1 MSLGRASSAS
11 QNSTLRGDRRIPRL
25 PPNPVKCTFSLD
37 SSSMSDLIPTATLA
51 AWAAP
56 RGVLPYIRQHF
67 LDTTFRGLYHANAF
81 DIALLVPYFI
91 VLILLAGYGMH
102 RYILVY
108 LYYKHKKN
116 RTTEPAAYF
125 KQLPRVTVQLPIFN
139 EQYVVERLLESICKL
154 KYPREKLDIQV
165 LDDSTDE
172 TVEVARNLVER
183 YAALGNSISYHHR
196 TNREGF
202 KAGALAEGLKT
213 AKGEFVTVFDADF
226 TPPEDFLLRVIHHF
240 TDPKIGMV
248 QTRWTH
254 INRNY
259 SFLTEVEAILLDGH
273 FVLEHSGRAR
283 SNVFFNF
290 NGTAGMWRRSVIDDA
305 GGWQHDTLTEDTD
318 LSYRAQLKGWRFVYL
333 QDVECPAELPVE
345 MTAFKT
351 QQARWAK
358 GLIQT
363 SKKILPQVLK
373 SDQRFHVKLEAWYH
387 LTANLS
393 YPLMIVLSVLL
404 LPAMIIRF
412 YQGWFQML
420 YIDLPLFMASTFS
433 ISSFYL
439 VSQRELFPGRWF
451 RALLYLPFLMA
462 LGIGL
467 TVTNTRAVLEAL
479 LGKQSDFARTPKY
492 HVESKKD
499 KVLANN
505 YRRGLG
511 WVPWVELLIGCYFAI
526 TVYYAIENENYITV
540 PFLILFVVGYW
551 YTGLMSLLQG
561 RFTGIALSAETHTK
575 PFPVGV

>member
-1 MSLGRASSAS
+1 MPSFSPLLAVALAPHGLG
-11 QNSTLRGDRRIPRL
+11 Q
-25 PPNPVKCTFSLD
+25 
-37 SSSMSDLIPTATLA
+37 
-51 AWAAP
+51 
-56 RGVLPYIRQHF
+56 YIRQHF
-67 LDTTFRGLYHANAF
+67 LDKTFQGLYHANAF
-81 DIALLVPYFI
+81 DMALLIPYFI
-91 VLILLAGYGMH
+91 VLILLASYGAH
-102 RYILVY
+102 RYVLVY
-108 LYYKHKKN
+108 LYYKN
-116 RTTEPAAYF
+116 RENQTKEPAKRFAE
-125 KQLPRVTVQLPIFN
+125 LPRVTVQLPIFN
-139 EQYVVERLLESICKL
+139 EQYVVERLLDAVCRL
-154 KYPREKLDIQV
+154 QYPLDKLDIQL

-172 TVEVARNLVER
+172 TIGVASRLVER
-183 YAALGNSISYHHR
+183 YAEQGFPIRYLHR
-196 TNREGF
+196 INREGF

-213 AKGEFVTVFDADF
+213 AKGEFVTIFDADF
-226 TPPEDFLLRVIHHF
+226 VPPEDFLLRTIHHF
-240 TDPKIGMV
+240 TDPAVGMV
-248 QTRWTH
+248 QTRWSH

-259 SFLTEVEAILLDGH
+259 SFLTQVEAILLDGH

-283 SNVFFNF
+283 SGRFFNF
-290 NGTAGMWRRSVIDDA
+290 NGTAGVWRRQAIDEA

-318 LSYRAQLKGWRFVYL
+318 LSYRAQLKGWKFVYL

-363 SKKILPQVLK
+363 SKKMLPPVLK
-373 SDQRFHVKLEAWYH
+373 SKERFHVKVEAWYH
-387 LTANLS
+387 LTSNLS

-420 YIDLPLFMASTFS
+420 YIDLPLFIASTFS

-439 VSQRELFPGRWF
+439 VSQRELFPKSWP
-451 RALLYLPFLMA
+451 RAILYLPFLMA

-479 LGKQSDFARTPKY
+479 IGKQSAFARTPKY
-492 HVESKKD
+492 RVESRKD
-499 KVLANN
+499 KVRANK

-511 WVPWVELLIGCYFAI
+511 WIPWLELLIGCYFAL
-526 TVYYAIENENYITV
+526 TVYYAVVNENYITV
-540 PFLILFVVGYW
+540 PFLILFVLGYW

-561 RFTGIALSAETHTK
+561 RLSSLSLSAEARSK

>member
-1 MSLGRASSAS
+1 MFFSS
-11 QNSTLRGDRRIPRL
+11 QLL
-25 PPNPVKCTFSLD
+25 
-37 SSSMSDLIPTATLA
+37 ATV
-51 AWAAP
+51 AAP
-56 RGVLPYIRQHF
+56 KGVGQYIRQHF
-67 LDTTFRGLYHANAF
+67 LDKTFQGLYHPNGF
-81 DIALLVPYFI
+81 DLALLIPYFI
-91 VLILLAGYGMH
+91 VLILLASYGAH
-102 RYILVY
+102 RYVLVY

-116 RTTEPAAYF
+116 RTTEPASHFAD
-125 KQLPRVTVQLPIFN
+125 LPRVTVQLPIFN
-139 EQYVVERLLESICKL
+139 EQFVVERLLEAVCRLS
-154 KYPREKLDIQV
+154 YPREKLDIQV

-172 TVEVARNLVER
+172 TEAVARGLVNH
-183 YAALGNSISYHHR
+183 YAVQGFPITYHHR
-196 TNREGF
+196 ENREGF
-202 KAGALAEGLKT
+202 KAGALAEGMKT
-213 AKGEFVTVFDADF
+213 AKGEFITIFDADF
-226 TPPEDFLLRVIHHF
+226 VPPEDFLLRTIHHF
-240 TDPKIGMV
+240 TEPKIGMV

-283 SNVFFNF
+283 SGVFFNF
-290 NGTAGMWRRSVIDDA
+290 NGTAGVWRRTAIEEA

-318 LSYRAQLKGWRFVYL
+318 LSYRAQLKGWKFIYL

-363 SKKILPQVLK
+363 SKKILPQVLR
-373 SDQRFHVKLEAWYH
+373 SNQRFHVKLEAWYH

-393 YPLMIVLSVLL
+393 YPLMVVLSVLL
-404 LPAMIIRF
+404 MPAMIIRF
-412 YQGWFQML
+412 YQGWFQMV
-420 YIDLPLFMASTFS
+420 YIDLPLFLASTFS

-479 LGKQSDFARTPKY
+479 VGKQTAFARTPKY
-492 HVESKKD
+492 HVETRKD
-499 KVLANN
+499 KVRANK
-505 YRRGLG
+505 YRRRLG
-511 WVPWVELLIGCYFAI
+511 WVPWVELLIGTYFAF
-526 TVYYAIENENYITV
+526 TVYYAVDNENYITI

-561 RFTGIALSAETHTK
+561 RFSGLSLSAETHTK

>member
-1 MSLGRASSAS
+1 VQELSLNAS
-11 QNSTLRGDRRIPRL
+11 
-25 PPNPVKCTFSLD
+25 
-37 SSSMSDLIPTATLA
+37 LIACLA
-51 AWAAP
+51 FYSGLNAP
-56 RGVLPYIRQHF
+56 KGIGPYIRQHF
-67 LDTTFRGLYHANAF
+67 LDRTFQGLYHANAF
-81 DIALLVPYFI
+81 DVALLIPYFI
-91 VLILLAGYGMH
+91 VLILLASYGLH

-108 LYYKHKKN
+108 LYYKNRKN
-116 RTTEPAAYF
+116 RTTEPTSQF
-125 KQLPRVTVQLPIFN
+125 KELPRVTVQLPMFN
-139 EQYVVERLLESICKL
+139 ERYVAERLIDCICKL
-154 KYPREKLDIQV
+154 KYPADKIDIQV

-172 TVEVARNLVER
+172 TVEVVRDLVER
-183 YAALGNSISYHHR
+183 YAALGHSITYHHR

-202 KAGALAEGLKT
+202 KAGALQAGMKT
-213 AKGEFVTVFDADF
+213 ARGEFIAIFDADF
-226 TPPEDFLLRVIHHF
+226 TPPEDFLLKTIHHF
-240 TDPKIGMV
+240 ADPKIAMV

-273 FVLEHSGRAR
+273 FVLEHSGRA
-283 SNVFFNF
+283 SSGVFFNF
-290 NGTAGMWRRSVIDDA
+290 NGTAGVWRARAIEDA

-318 LSYRAQLKGWRFVYL
+318 LSYRAQLNGWKFIYL

-363 SKKILPQVLK
+363 GKKILPRVLK
-373 SDQRFHVKLEAWYH
+373 SDAPRHTKIEAWYH

-393 YPLMIVLSVLL
+393 YPLMIILSVLL

-412 YQGWFQML
+412 YQGWFQMV

-439 VSQRELFPGRWF
+439 VSQRELFPKTWP

-467 TVTNTRAVLEAL
+467 TITNTRAVLEAL
-479 LGKQSDFARTPKY
+479 IGRQSAFTRTPKY
-492 HVESKKD
+492 RVENRKD
-499 KVLANN
+499 KVGATK
-505 YRRGLG
+505 YRRRLG
-511 WVPWVELLIGCYFAI
+511 WIPWVELLIGSYFAM
-526 TVYYAIENENYITV
+526 TVYYALQNENYITV
-540 PFLILFVVGYW
+540 PFLLLFVAGYW

-561 RFTGIALSAETHTK
+561 RFTGMALNAETHTK

>member
-1 MSLGRASSAS
+1 MF
-11 QNSTLRGDRRIPRL
+11 
-25 PPNPVKCTFSLD
+25 FSHPL
-37 SSSMSDLIPTATLA
+37 LA
-51 AWAAP
+51 ALVAP
-56 RGVLPYIRQHF
+56 KGIGQYIRQHF
-67 LDTTFRGLYHANAF
+67 LDKTFQGLYHPNAF
-81 DIALLVPYFI
+81 DTALLIPYFI
-91 VLILLAGYGMH
+91 VLILLASYGAH
-102 RYILVY
+102 RYVLVY
-108 LYYKHKKN
+108 LYYKNKKN
-116 RTTEPAAYF
+116 RTTEPHAHFAD
-125 KQLPRVTVQLPIFN
+125 LPRITVQLPIFN
-139 EQYVVERLLESICKL
+139 EQFVVERLMDAVCRLN
-154 KYPREKLDIQV
+154 YPLQKLDIQV

-172 TVEVARNLVER
+172 TVAVARGLVNH
-183 YAALGNSISYHHR
+183 YAARGFPVSYHHR
-196 TNREGF
+196 ANREGF
-202 KAGALAEGLKT
+202 KAGALTEGLKT
-213 AKGEFVTVFDADF
+213 AQGEFVAIFDADF
-226 TPPEDFLLRVIHHF
+226 VPPEDFLQRVIHHF

-290 NGTAGMWRRSVIDDA
+290 NGTAGMWRRSAIDDA

-318 LSYRAQLKGWRFVYL
+318 LSYRAQLKGWKFVYL

-363 SKKILPQVLK
+363 SKKILPRVLK

-439 VSQRELFPGRWF
+439 VSQRELFPRKWY
-451 RALLYLPFLMA
+451 RALIYLPFLMA

-479 LGKQSDFARTPKY
+479 LGKKSEFARTPKY

-499 KVLANN
+499 KVRANK

-561 RFTGIALSAETHTK
+561 RFTGIAISAETHTK

>member
-1 MSLGRASSAS
+1 M
-11 QNSTLRGDRRIPRL
+11 
-25 PPNPVKCTFSLD
+25 
-37 SSSMSDLIPTATLA
+37 
-51 AWAAP
+51 
-56 RGVLPYIRQHF
+56 
-67 LDTTFRGLYHANAF
+67 
-81 DIALLVPYFI
+81 
-91 VLILLAGYGMH
+91 
-102 RYILVY
+102 
-108 LYYKHKKN
+108 
-116 RTTEPAAYF
+116 
-125 KQLPRVTVQLPIFN
+125 
-139 EQYVVERLLESICKL
+139 
-154 KYPREKLDIQV
+154 

-172 TVEVARNLVER
+172 TVAVARGLVNH
-183 YAALGNSISYHHR
+183 YAATGFPVTYHHR
-196 TNREGF
+196 TNRHGF
-202 KAGALAEGLKT
+202 KAGALAEGLQS
-213 AKGEFVTVFDADF
+213 AQGEFVAIFDADF
-226 TPPEDFLLRVIHHF
+226 VPPEDFLRKTIHHF

-290 NGTAGMWRRSVIDDA
+290 NGTAGMWRRSAIEEA

-318 LSYRAQLKGWRFVYL
+318 LSYRAQLKGWKFIYL

-363 SKKILPQVLK
+363 ARKILPQVLK
-373 SDQRFHVKLEAWYH
+373 SDAPFHVKAEAWYH
-387 LTANLS
+387 LTANVS
-393 YPLMIVLSVLL
+393 YPLMVMLSVLL

-439 VSQRELFPGRWF
+439 VSQRELFPKNWP
-451 RALLYLPFLMA
+451 RALIYLPFLMA

-467 TVTNTRAVLEAL
+467 TVTNTRAVMEAL
-479 LGKQSDFARTPKY
+479 LGKQSAFARTPKY
-492 HVESKKD
+492 RVESRKD
-499 KVLANN
+499 KVRAGN

-511 WVPWVELLIGCYFAI
+511 WVPWVEMLIGGYFAL
-526 TVYYAIENENYITV
+526 TVYYAVVNENYVTV
-540 PFLILFVVGYW
+540 PFLVLFVVGYW

-561 RFTGIALSAETHTK
+561 RWSGLSLSAESHAK

>member
-1 MSLGRASSAS
+1 MY
-11 QNSTLRGDRRIPRL
+11 
-25 PPNPVKCTFSLD
+25 
-37 SSSMSDLIPTATLA
+37 
-51 AWAAP
+51 AAP
-56 RGVLPYIRQHF
+56 RGIGPYLRQHL
-67 LDTTFRGLYHANAF
+67 LDKTFQGLYHTDAF
-81 DIALLVPYFI
+81 DRALLIPYFI
-91 VLILLAGYGMH
+91 VLIMLAGYGMH
-102 RYILVY
+102 RYVLVY

-116 RTTEPAAYF
+116 RTTDPAACF
-125 KQLPRVTVQLPIFN
+125 ADLPRVTVQLPIFN
-139 EQYVVERLLESICKL
+139 EQYVVERLLDSICKL

-172 TVEVARNLVER
+172 TVAVARNLVER
-183 YAALGNSISYHHR
+183 YSALGNPISYHHR
-196 TNREGF
+196 ANREGF

-213 AKGEFVTVFDADF
+213 AKGEFVAIFDADF
-226 TPPEDFLLRVIHHF
+226 TPPEDFLLRTIHHF
-240 TDPKIGMV
+240 TDAKIGMV

-254 INRNY
+254 LNRNY
-259 SFLTEVEAILLDGH
+259 SFLTQVEAILLDGH

-283 SNVFFNF
+283 SGVFFNF
-290 NGTAGMWRRSVIDDA
+290 NGTAGVWRRQAIDEA

-318 LSYRAQLKGWRFVYL
+318 LSYRAQLKGWKFIYL

-363 SKKILPQVLK
+363 GKKILPRVLR
-373 SDQRFHVKLEAWYH
+373 SDASLHTKIEAWYH

-393 YPLMIVLSVLL
+393 YPLMIALSVLM

-420 YIDLPLFMASTFS
+420 FIDLPLFMASTFS

-439 VSQRELFPGRWF
+439 VSQRELFPKTWP

-467 TVTNTRAVLEAL
+467 TITNTKAVIEAL
-479 LGKQSDFARTPKY
+479 IGKESAFARTPKY
-492 HVESKKD
+492 LVVSKKD
-499 KVLANN
+499 KVRGAK
-505 YRRGLG
+505 YRKRLG
-511 WVPWVELLIGCYFAI
+511 WVPWLELVIGTYFAL
-526 TVYYAIENENYITV
+526 TVYYAIQNENFVTV
-540 PFLILFVVGYW
+540 PFLLLFVVGYW

-561 RFTGIALSAETHTK
+561 RFSGVALSADSHTK